1 MRPSEIL
8 FRILPPLIA
17 LAIHFPGLHAWFQQD
32 DFAWM
37 GLLREFREGAPLLDI
52 LFKPSQHGT
61 WRPLSERAYF
71 LIFPAIFGYEAL
83 PMRLAA
89 FLTQAVSLALAQ
101 DIALRLTRSRLA
113 AAFTPFLWMA
123 SSHMTIAMIS
133 NGAYVHV
140 LGAFFLLAA
149 TRCLIAGRTR
159 AMWTAFSLG
168 FLASESNVV
177 FPAIATLY
185 TRRLNLPLWA
195 ASILY
200 FAAHM
205 LLAPKR
211 AAGAYAMHFDL
222 SIFSTLYRYWRMIF
236 EPENFTVF
244 TGLPVLAL
252 QLTGIAITLLI
263 PALSIVKKQN
273 TGILFAAMFVV
284 LLAPV
289 LPLAGHVTGYYLTVP
304 LAAFALAAAWLVS
317 AWRPA
322 AIPVLAFILLS
333 APCAYKATEWWRA
346 RGAVAQTLAR
356 RIFATRQANPGKT
369 ILLHNV
375 SDEQF
380 WTTLAHY
387 PFVEYKKTYVYL
399 APGEGTRIQPHPESA
414 VRLSEFFLSPA
425 QLSLLRQQ
433 DRILDLQAP

>member
-1 MRPSEIL
+1 M
-8 FRILPPLIA
+8 IA
-17 LAIHFPGLHAWFQQD
+17 LAIHYPGLHAWFQQD

-37 GLLREFREGAPLLDI
+37 GLPRELREGTPLFDALFR
-52 LFKPSQHGT
+52 PSQHGT

-71 LIFPAIFGYEAL
+71 LLFPALFGYEAF

-89 FLTQAVSLALAQ
+89 FLTQACSLAIVQ
-101 DIALRLTRSRLA
+101 DIAFRLTQSRLA
-113 AAFTPFLWMA
+113 AALTPLVWMA

-149 TRCLIAGRTR
+149 THSLMAGRTR
-159 AMWTAFSLG
+159 AMWAAFSLG

-185 TRRLNLPLWA
+185 TRRPNLPLWA
-195 ASILY
+195 VSITYVL
-200 FAAHM
+200 AHM

-211 AAGAYAMHFDL
+211 AAGAYAMHFDGSML
-222 SIFSTLYRYWRMIF
+222 TTLYRYWRMIF

-244 TGLPVLAL
+244 TGLPAASL
-252 QLTGIAITLLI
+252 QLTGLAITLLI
-263 PALSIVKKQN
+263 PALILSKKQFP
-273 TGILFAAMFVV
+273 GILFPGMFVI

-289 LPLAGHVTGYYLTVP
+289 LPLAGHITGYYLTIP
-304 LAAFALAAAWLVS
+304 LAAFALSGAWMVS

-322 AIPVLAFILLS
+322 AIPVLAFLLLS
-333 APCAYKATEWWRA
+333 APCAYKATEWWRT
-346 RGAVAQTLAR
+346 RGTVAETLAR
-356 RIFATRQANPGKT
+356 RVFATRQANPGKT

-387 PFVEYKKTYVYL
+387 PFVEQKRTYVYL
-399 APGEGTRIQPHPESA
+399 APGTEARIQPHPESG
-414 VRLSEFFLSPA
+414 VRMAEFFLSPEEL
-425 QLSLLRQQ
+425 QRLRQQ
-433 DRILDLQAP
+433 DQLLDLNAP

>member
-1 MRPSEIL
+1 
-8 FRILPPLIA
+8 LIA
-17 LAIHFPGLHAWFQQD
+17 LAIHYPGLHAWFQQD

-37 GLLREFREGAPLLDI
+37 GLLRELREGTPLFDA
-52 LFKPSQHGT
+52 LFRPSQHGT

-71 LIFPAIFGYEAL
+71 LLFPALFGYEAF
-83 PMRLAA
+83 PMRVAA
-89 FLTQAVSLALAQ
+89 LLTQAFSLAIVQ
-101 DIALRLTRSRLA
+101 DIAFRLTQSRLGA
-113 AAFTPFLWMA
+113 ALAPFLWMA

-149 TRCLIAGRTR
+149 THSMIAGRSG

-185 TRRLNLPLWA
+185 TRRPNLPLWCV
-195 ASILY
+195 SIAY
-200 FAAHM
+200 FIAHM

-211 AAGAYAMHFDL
+211 AAGAYAMHFDASL
-222 SIFSTLYRYWRMIF
+222 FATLYRYWRMIF

-244 TGLPVLAL
+244 TGLPAVSL
-252 QLTGIAITLLI
+252 QLTGLAITVLI
-263 PALSIVKKQN
+263 PALLIHKKQF
-273 TGILFAAMFVV
+273 TGVLFPAMFVI

-289 LPLAGHVTGYYLTVP
+289 LPLTGHITGYYLTIP
-304 LAAFALAAAWLVS
+304 LAAFALSGAWMVS

-322 AIPVLAFILLS
+322 AVPVLAFILLS
-333 APCAYKATEWWRA
+333 APCAYQATEWWRV
-346 RGAVAQTLAR
+346 RSTVAETLAR
-356 RIFATRQANPGKT
+356 RVFATRQANPDKT

-387 PFVEYKKTYVYL
+387 PFVENKRTYVYL
-399 APGEGTRIQPHPESA
+399 APGTETRIQPHAESG
-414 VRLSEFFLSPA
+414 VRLSEFFLSPEE
-425 QLSLLRQQ
+425 LHRLRTQ
-433 DRILDLQAP
+433 DRIVDLNAP